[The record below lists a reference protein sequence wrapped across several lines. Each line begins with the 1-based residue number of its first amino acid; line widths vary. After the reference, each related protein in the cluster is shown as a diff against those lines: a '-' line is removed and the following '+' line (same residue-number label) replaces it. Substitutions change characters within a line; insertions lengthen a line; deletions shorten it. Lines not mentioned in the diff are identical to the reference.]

1 MFEISLYARELMSS
15 RNNRYFRHE
24 MAIFVGHK
32 VKMAKD
38 NRLFLPGMVHS
49 CLQITV

>member
-1 MFEISLYARELMSS
+1 MSS
-15 RNNRYFRHE
+15 RNNRYFKHE

-32 VKMAKD
+32 AEMAED
-38 NRLFLPGMVHS
+38 NRPFLAGMVHS